1 MFNNMSK
8 DRIFLLFKIFS
19 GLLILAIFSQISLGS
34 AVRLTGSGLSCP
46 DWPLCYGLWF
56 PDQEKLSNISDV
68 NYEFYQ
74 IMLEWIHRFN
84 AAIFITPLT
93 LIVFIIGL
101 RLRNSHINQKTLYG
115 ILIFL
120 ALQGLMGGF
129 TVFDKNSPWS
139 VAVHLGFALIL
150 LLLVLR
156 VFMQSLNLK
165 FDLIFPNIKIKLYVL
180 IISIFFIL
188 LTMLIGAIVS
198 KSGSSLACD
207 IWPLCSN
214 DGLSILQSNKIIH
227 ISHRVLAVLSSIC
240 IYFVFKFYKDTRQY
254 KLIFILRYMLVIV
267 IGLQIIIGA
276 SVIYTELNMFI
287 AMFHQSLAVI
297 LFMMLSFL
305 FWFTL
310 QVNYKN
316 KF

>member
-1 MFNNMSK
+1 MLNNISK
-8 DRIFLLFKIFS
+8 NKIITLLKIFS
-19 GLLILAIFSQISLGS
+19 GLLIVVIFAQISLGS

-84 AAIFITPLT
+84 AAIFIAPLA
-93 LIVFIIGL
+93 LIVFIVGL
-101 RLRNSHINQKTLYG
+101 KVKNLHINKITLYA
-115 ILIFL
+115 ILVLL

-150 LLLVLR
+150 LLFVIR
-156 VFMQSLNLK
+156 VFMQSLNLNL
-165 FDLIFPNIKIKLYVL
+165 DITIPNIKRKLSTL
-180 IISIFFIL
+180 IISIIFIMF
-188 LTMLIGAIVS
+188 TMLMGAIVS

-214 DGLSILQSNKIIH
+214 DGLSIFQHNKFIH
-227 ISHRVLAVLSSIC
+227 ITHRILAVISAVC
-240 IYFVFKFYKDTRQY
+240 IYFVFNHYRDTKQY
-254 KLIFILRYMLVIV
+254 KLIYGIRNILVTVIT
-267 IGLQIIIGA
+267 LQILIGA
-276 SVIYTELNMFI
+276 TVIFTELNMFI

-310 QVNYKN
+310 QINYKN
-316 KF
+316 KY

>member
-1 MFNNMSK
+1 MFYNFSK
-8 DRIFLLFKIFS
+8 GRIISLLKIFS
-19 GLLILAIFSQISLGS
+19 GLLIIVIFAQISLGS

-56 PDQEKLSNISDV
+56 PDQEKLSAISDV

-84 AAIFITPLT
+84 AAIFIAPLT
-93 LIVFIIGL
+93 LIVFIMGFKL
-101 RLRNSHINQKTLYG
+101 NNSYINKKTLYA
-115 ILIFL
+115 ILVFL
-120 ALQGLMGGF
+120 ALQGLIGGV
-129 TVFDKNSPWS
+129 TVFDRNSPWS

-150 LLLVLR
+150 LLLVIR
-156 VFMQSLNLK
+156 VFMQSLNLN
-165 FDLIFPNIKIKLYVL
+165 LNISFPNIKRKLSTL
-180 IISIFFIL
+180 TISIIFIMF
-188 LTMLIGAIVS
+188 TMLMGAIVS

-214 DGLSILQSNKIIH
+214 DGLSILQHNKFIH
-227 ISHRVLAVLSSIC
+227 ITHRVLAIISAIC
-240 IYFVFKFYKDTRQY
+240 IYFVFKFYRDSRQY
-254 KLIFILRYMLVIV
+254 KLIYILRNMLITVIV
-267 IGLQIIIGA
+267 LQILIGA
-276 SVIYTELNMFI
+276 TVIFTELNMYI

-310 QVNYKN
+310 QINYKN
-316 KF
+316 KY

>member
-1 MFNNMSK
+1 MFRNISK
-8 DRIFLLFKIFS
+8 DYIISLLKIFS
-19 GLLILAIFSQISLGS
+19 GLLIIVIFAQISLGS

-56 PDQEKLSNISDV
+56 PNQEKLSMISDV

-93 LIVFIIGL
+93 LIVFIIGFKL
-101 RLRNSHINQKTLYG
+101 NNSDINQKTLYA
-115 ILIFL
+115 ILVFL
-120 ALQGLMGGF
+120 AVQGLIGGF
-129 TVFDKNSPWS
+129 TVFDRNSPWS

-150 LLLVLR
+150 LLLVIR
-156 VFMQSLNLK
+156 VFMQSLNLNL
-165 FDLIFPNIKIKLYVL
+165 DISFPKIKGKLSTL
-180 IISIFFIL
+180 IISIVFIM
-188 LTMLIGAIVS
+188 LTMLMGAIVS

-214 DGLSILQSNKIIH
+214 DGLSIFQHNKFIH
-227 ISHRVLAVLSSIC
+227 IIHRVLAIISAIS
-240 IYFVFKFYKDTRQY
+240 IYFVVKSYRDTRQY
-254 KLIFILRYMLVIV
+254 KMIYILLNILVAVIVLQIFIGATVIF
-267 IGLQIIIGA
+267 
-276 SVIYTELNMFI
+276 TELNMYI
-287 AMFHQSLAVI
+287 AMLHQSLAVI

-310 QVNYKN
+310 QINYKN
-316 KF
+316 KY

>member
-1 MFNNMSK
+1 MFHNISK
-8 DRIFLLFKIFS
+8 DKIISLLKIFS
-19 GLLILAIFSQISLGS
+19 GLLIIVIFVQISLGS

-56 PDQEKLSNISDV
+56 PDQEKLSTISDV

-84 AAIFITPLT
+84 AAIFIAPLT
-93 LIVFIIGL
+93 LIVFVIGFKL
-101 RLRNSHINQKTLYG
+101 HNSDINQKTLYA
-115 ILIFL
+115 ILVFL

-129 TVFDKNSPWS
+129 TVFDRNSPWS

-150 LLLVLR
+150 LLLVIR
-156 VFMQSLNLK
+156 VFMQALNLN
-165 FDLIFPNIKIKLYVL
+165 FDISFSNIKRKLSTL
-180 IISIFFIL
+180 ITTITFVMF
-188 LTMLIGAIVS
+188 TMLMGAIVS

-214 DGLSILQSNKIIH
+214 DGLSIFQHNKFIH
-227 ISHRVLAVLSSIC
+227 ITHRILAIISAIC
-240 IYFVFKFYKDTRQY
+240 IYFVFKLYRDSRQY
-254 KLIFILRYMLVIV
+254 KLIYRLRNMLVIV
-267 IGLQIIIGA
+267 IALQILIGA
-276 SVIYTELNMFI
+276 TVIFTELNMYI

-310 QVNYKN
+310 QINYKN
-316 KF
+316 KY